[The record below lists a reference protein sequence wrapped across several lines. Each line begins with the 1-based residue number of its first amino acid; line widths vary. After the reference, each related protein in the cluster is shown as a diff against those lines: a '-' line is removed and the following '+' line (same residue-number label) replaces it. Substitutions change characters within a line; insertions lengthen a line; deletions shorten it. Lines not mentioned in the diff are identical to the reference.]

1 MRQRHLLLVLLAFV
15 GLAWTACPALDAGSA
30 YAQTS
35 AEASADTSGA
45 RPNVLFIAV
54 DDLRPELGV
63 YGASHIHSPNID
75 RLARSG
81 TLFRRAYVQQAV
93 CSPSRTSLMTGLRP
107 DSTHVYDLVTHF
119 RETVPGVVTLPQH
132 FGRHGYRTAYW
143 GKIYHAGLL
152 DSLSWTD
159 GGDRLEPEHNW
170 RGYVR
175 EENQLIA
182 AQNRGRGPAYERV
195 ETPDGAYPDGQ
206 IASHAV
212 ASLRQFAEGDEP
224 FFLAVGFYKP
234 HLPFNAPERYWAL
247 YDSGAVAL
255 PDVQTPPAGVSELAT
270 TNWGELRNYHG
281 IPKEGPVSD
290 SLARTLIHGYYAS
303 TSYTDAQVGRVLDEL
318 DRLGLAENT
327 IVILWGDHGWK
338 LGDYGDWSK
347 HTNFELD
354 THAPLMVRAP
364 GMEAEQETDALVEF
378 VDIYP
383 TLVDLAGLP
392 LPEHLQGTSFAPLLE
407 EPGRP
412 WKGAAF
418 SQHPRRFP
426 VYARARTGRL
436 GKPRHGLLGA
446 DRPLALHALATG
458 AAGGADRRPRPRAL
472 RPRGWSRGDGQH
484 GRTSGVLPP
493 RRLARRR
500 AVSGVGG
507 GAARGRPSGS
517 NASGDGRS
525 WCGGGPVRGGAGA
538 GVRRGRANGR
548 LAREGFRR
556 ARWYVE
562 DWPLINQFLGW
573 FTVDPDV
580 RYHVVDVEA
589 GTASVFSGAMLE
601 QGEPVDVTPDA
612 PKRLLVIAADA
623 EG

>member
-15 GLAWTACPALDAGSA
+15 GSAWTACPALDAGSA

-212 ASLRQFAEGDEP
+212 ALLRQFAEGDEP

-318 DRLGLAENT
+318 ARLGLAENT
-327 IVILWGDHGWK
+327 IVVLWGDHGWK

-383 TLVDLAGLP
+383 TLVDLVGLP

-418 SQHPRRFP
+418 SQYPRRFP
-426 VYARARTGRL
+426 SMRAPEPDDWESLVMGYSVRTDRWRYTRWQRGPLEAPTDVLARELYDHADGPVATVNMVGRPGYFRLVDSLDAVLSAGWEAARPADVRLDRTPAGTEGAGAAVDRSGAARERAFAEAGRTGGSRARASAGHAGTSRTGRSS
-436 GKPRHGLLGA
+436 
-446 DRPLALHALATG
+446 TSSS
-458 AAGGADRRPRPRAL
+458 GGSP
-472 RPRGWSRGDGQH
+472 
-484 GRTSGVLPP
+484 
-493 RRLARRR
+493 
-500 AVSGVGG
+500 
-507 GAARGRPSGS
+507 
-517 NASGDGRS
+517 
-525 WCGGGPVRGGAGA
+525 
-538 GVRRGRANGR
+538 
-548 LAREGFRR
+548 
-556 ARWYVE
+556 
-562 DWPLINQFLGW
+562 
-573 FTVDPDV
+573 
-580 RYHVVDVEA
+580 
-589 GTASVFSGAMLE
+589 
-601 QGEPVDVTPDA
+601 
-612 PKRLLVIAADA
+612 
-623 EG
+623 